1 MHVDGCT
8 GDKDSYHV
16 VFPRNPRYSG
26 RSFHRFALWDHA
38 SSVSFDKKMR
48 LLTNLTR
55 LYGITILQA
64 YQYFLKY
71 PNDTK
76 VQKGW
81 VVLLFLLDTANLVFG
96 IHAMYFYLIFRFG
109 DLSSLQTLIWSIRCS
124 LPAFRYRSCIG
135 NMDRTEFVLMENM
148 APHEFAAPP
157 YMGCQGC
164 DGVAVIVV
172 VGLAAGVLE
181 LEKLQS
187 LLIPPSFAWVILFP
201 GCLVPL
207 LLDMTI
213 AATMFFLLWSQKV
226 DLPSRMDR
234 VVAMLVTYIVGTG
247 VLTSVMKLAYL
258 LIFSARPDTLLFLC
272 VEFSGTRLYVNSYY
286 ALLNARKSLRNELDP
301 SHSINSP
308 SDIQIRFAHTAETGY
323 SAV

>member
-1 MHVDGCT
+1 M
-8 GDKDSYHV
+8 
-16 VFPRNPRYSG
+16 
-26 RSFHRFALWDHA
+26 
-38 SSVSFDKKMR
+38 SSSPGIHDTLGAAFIG
-48 LLTNLTR
+48 LLFGTT

-81 VVLLFLLDTANLVFG
+81 VILLFLLDTANIVFG

-109 DLSSLQTLIWSIRCS
+109 DLSSLQTLIWSIKPFGIAHVLVIWIVQS
-124 LPAFRYRSCIG
+124 LYLWRIWRLTNSLRLPTWIVRVVMVG
-135 NMDRTEFVLMENM
+135 LV
-148 APHEFAAPP
+148 
-157 YMGCQGC
+157 
-164 DGVAVIVV
+164 VIVL
-172 VGLAAGVLE
+172 VGLAAGFVFLVE

-187 LLIPPSFAWVILFP
+187 LLIPPSFAWVILFL

-207 LLDMTI
+207 LVDMSI
-213 AATMFFLLWSQKV
+213 ATTMFFLLWSQKV

-234 VVAMLVTYIVGTG
+234 VVATLVTYIVSTG
-247 VLTSVMKLAYL
+247 VLTSLMKLVYL

-286 ALLNARKSLRNELDP
+286 ALLNARKSLRDELDP

-308 SDIQIRFAHTAETGY
+308 SDIQIRFAHTAESRY

>member
-1 MHVDGCT
+1 M
-8 GDKDSYHV
+8 
-16 VFPRNPRYSG
+16 
-26 RSFHRFALWDHA
+26 
-38 SSVSFDKKMR
+38 SSSPGIHDTLGAAFIG
-48 LLTNLTR
+48 LL

-81 VVLLFLLDTANLVFG
+81 VVLLFLLDTANIVFG

-109 DLSSLQTLIWSIRCS
+109 DLSSLQTLIWSIK
-124 LPAFRYRSCIG
+124 PF
-135 NMDRTEFVLMENM
+135 
-148 APHEFAAPP
+148 
-157 YMGCQGC
+157 
-164 DGVAVIVV
+164 GVAHVLVIWIVQRSVIYVARYDSKAIDTVPSLYLWRIWRLTNSLRLPTWIVRVVMIGLVVIVL
-172 VGLAAGVLE
+172 VGLAAGVVFLVE

-187 LLIPPSFAWVILFP
+187 ILIPPSFAWVILFL

-207 LLDMTI
+207 LVDMSI
-213 AATMFFLLWSQKV
+213 ATTMFFLLWSQKV

-234 VVAMLVTYIVGTG
+234 VVATLVTYIVSTG
-247 VLTSVMKLAYL
+247 VLTSLMKLVYL

-286 ALLNARKSLRNELDP
+286 ALLNARKSLRDELDP

-308 SDIQIRFAHTAETGY
+308 SDIQIRFARTAESRY

>member
-109 DLSSLQTLIWSIRCS
+109 DLSSLQTLIWSIRPFGIAHVLVIWIVQS
-124 LPAFRYRSCIG
+124 LYLWRIWRLTNSLRLPTWVVRVV
-135 NMDRTEFVLMENM
+135 ML
-148 APHEFAAPP
+148 
-157 YMGCQGC
+157 
-164 DGVAVIVV
+164 GVAVIVV